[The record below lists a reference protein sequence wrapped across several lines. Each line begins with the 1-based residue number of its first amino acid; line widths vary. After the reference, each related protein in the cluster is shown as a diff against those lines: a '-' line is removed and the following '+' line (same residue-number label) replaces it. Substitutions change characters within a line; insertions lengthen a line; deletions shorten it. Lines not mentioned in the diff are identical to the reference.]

1 MRIAKRKW
9 STATGRCTEAFSW
22 SVEALGTDQ
31 HGTWLGSRRGNSVQQ
46 PDGRIE
52 LQRHDA
58 VWLAVEDAW
67 YLPAFW
73 FTTDT
78 DLTIDLCTPPTFS
91 GETWS
96 FVDLELD
103 LFRRPDGRAG
113 IVDQD
118 EWDLL
123 PGRGSSPRMRS
134 GPLAKP
140 PGPCS
145 RSWRTGWSPSAAR
158 PCLGFTA
165 LRTDRPTGQ
174 VADWNSDGQWT
185 GRD

>member
-1 MRIAKRKW
+1 MRISKWKW
-9 STATGRCTEAFSW
+9 STETGRCTEAFSW
-22 SVEALGTDQ
+22 PAQALGTDQ
-31 HGTWLGSRRGNSVQQ
+31 HGTWLGSRRGAPVQQ

-52 LQRHDA
+52 LQRYDA

-67 YLPAFW
+67 YVPAFW

-78 DLTIDLCTPPTFS
+78 DLTIDVCTPPMFS

-123 PGRGSSPRMRS
+123 AGSGLLSDDEIRAVGETARTLLPLVEDRMEPFGWAALPWLHS
-134 GPLAKP
+134 LA
-140 PGPCS
+140 
-145 RSWRTGWSPSAAR
+145 
-158 PCLGFTA
+158 
-165 LRTDRPTGQ
+165 D
-174 VADWNSDGQWT
+174 
-185 GRD
+185 